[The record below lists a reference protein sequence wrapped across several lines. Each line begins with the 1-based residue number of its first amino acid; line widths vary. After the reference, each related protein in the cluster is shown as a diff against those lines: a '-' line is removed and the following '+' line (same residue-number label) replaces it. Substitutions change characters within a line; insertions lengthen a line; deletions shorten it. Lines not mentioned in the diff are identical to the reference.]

1 MKSLSDLIAILDET
15 GYPVAFSS
23 FSSEGSTQAPALPY
37 IIVMDPSSDNMFA
50 DNTVYVQIDEYR
62 VELYAEHKSTAI
74 EKVLEDVFKTYEIPW
89 NKDSDY
95 IESEKMNRTSYY
107 IEI

>member
-1 MKSLSDLIAILDET
+1 
-15 GYPVAFSS
+15 
-23 FSSEGSTQAPALPY
+23 
-37 IIVMDPSSDNMFA
+37 MDPSSDNMFA

-62 VELYAEHKSTAI
+62 VELYAEYKSTAI
-74 EKVLEDVFKTYEIPW
+74 EKVLEDVFKAHEIPW